1 MTWYVG
7 EGAHVLGDVKLGEN
21 ASVWFNAV
29 IRGDNIPIRIG
40 SRSNVQDNC
49 TVHGDPD
56 HPVTIGEDVVIGHN
70 AIIHG
75 CTIGNRVLVGM
86 GAIIM
91 NGAVIN
97 DDSVVAAGSLV
108 TQNKVF
114 PPGVLIMGSPAKAAR
129 PLSEEEKMATLKSV
143 QHYISCAEK
152 ELTPVKE

>member
-49 TVHGDPD
+49 TLHGDPD

>member
-1 MTWYVG
+1 MSWYTG

-40 SRSNVQDNC
+40 ARSNVQDNC

-75 CTIGNRVLVGM
+75 CTIKDRVLVGM

-91 NGAVIN
+91 NGAVIHE
-97 DDSVVAAGSLV
+97 DSIVAAGSLV

-114 PPGVLIMGSPAKAAR
+114 PPGVLIMGSPAKVIR
-129 PLSEEEKMATLKSV
+129 PLSEEEKAATLKSV
-143 QHYISCAEK
+143 QHYVHCAEK

>member
-91 NGAVIN
+91 NGAMIN